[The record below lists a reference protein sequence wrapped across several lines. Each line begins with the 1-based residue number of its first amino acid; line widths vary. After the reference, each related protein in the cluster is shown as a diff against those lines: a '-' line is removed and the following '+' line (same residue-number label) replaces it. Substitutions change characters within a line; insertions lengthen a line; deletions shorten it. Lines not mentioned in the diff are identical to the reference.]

1 VAHALRAEGSTDAI
15 MVYGTS
21 TAFDPT
27 FEGRIADSVERAPL
41 PDDWQRY
48 LSEER

>member
-1 VAHALRAEGSTDAI
+1 VAHALRVEGAVDGI

-21 TAFDPT
+21 TSFNPA

-41 PDDWQRY
+41 PEDWQRY
-48 LSEER
+48 VTGE